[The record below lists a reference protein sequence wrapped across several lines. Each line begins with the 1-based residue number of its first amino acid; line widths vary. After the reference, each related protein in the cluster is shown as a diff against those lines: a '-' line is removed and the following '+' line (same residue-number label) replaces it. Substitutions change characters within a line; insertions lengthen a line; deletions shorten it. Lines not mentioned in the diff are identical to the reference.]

1 MKQRMRVVMLAGL
14 FLLGA
19 CGPSS
24 GISVSKAWMRP
35 AVQGGNGAAYF
46 LIQNRS
52 DGGDELTGVSSDAAQ
67 AVELHESRMEGD
79 VMQMHHAM
87 SVPLEGN
94 TSLEFAPGGWHVM
107 FIGLNRDLN
116 VGDRVELTL
125 HFRDHADVTVS
136 IPVQEMEVD
145 D

>member
-1 MKQRMRVVMLAGL
+1 MKPFRMFMLAGL
-14 FLLGA
+14 FLLSA
-19 CGPSS
+19 CGAST
-24 GISVSKAWMRP
+24 GIEVSKAWMRP
-35 AVQGGNGAAYF
+35 AAKEGNGAAYF

-52 DGGDELTGVSSDAAQ
+52 DAADELTGASSDVAG
-67 AVELHESRMEGD
+67 AVELHESKMEGD

-87 SVPLEGN
+87 SVPIEGN

-116 VGDRVELTL
+116 VGDQVELTL
-125 HFRDHADVTVS
+125 HFRDHEDITVTV
-136 IPVQEMEVD
+136 PVQELELD

>member
-1 MKQRMRVVMLAGL
+1 MKTFRIIMLAGL
-14 FLLGA
+14 FLLSA
-19 CGPSS
+19 CNAST
-24 GISVSKAWMRP
+24 GIEVSKAWMRP
-35 AVQGGNGAAYF
+35 AAQGGNGAAYF

-52 DGGDELTGVSSDAAQ
+52 DGADELTGASSEVAR
-67 AVELHESRMEGD
+67 AVELHESKMEGD

-87 SVPLEGN
+87 SVPIDGN

-116 VGDRVELTL
+116 VGDQVELTL
-125 HFRDHADVTVS
+125 HFRDHEDITVTV
-136 IPVQEMEVD
+136 PVQEQELD

>member
-1 MKQRMRVVMLAGL
+1 MKPFRMIMLAGL
-14 FLLGA
+14 FLLSA
-19 CGPSS
+19 CSAS
-24 GISVSKAWMRP
+24 AGIEVSKAWMRP
-35 AVQGGNGAAYF
+35 AAQGGNGAAYF

-52 DGGDELTGVSSDAAQ
+52 DSADELTGVSSEVAG

-87 SVPLEGN
+87 SVPIDGN

-107 FIGLNRDLN
+107 FIVLNRDLN
-116 VGDRVELTL
+116 VGDQVELTL
-125 HFRDHADVTVS
+125 HFRDHEDITVTV
-136 IPVQEMEVD
+136 PVQEQELD